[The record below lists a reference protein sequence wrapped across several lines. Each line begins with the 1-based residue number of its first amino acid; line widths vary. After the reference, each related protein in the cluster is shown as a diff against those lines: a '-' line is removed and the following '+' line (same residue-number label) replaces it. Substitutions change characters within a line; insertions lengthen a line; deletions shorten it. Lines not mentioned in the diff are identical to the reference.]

1 MPSKRPKKPR
11 RLTPQIKISIP
22 KGYRKDLA
30 EAMEF
35 DGATKPAVYALSA
48 LMQRVRNHLEQ
59 KAALQRPRARPI
71 AQSDTP
77 PKE

>member
-1 MPSKRPKKPR
+1 MPSKRPKKRR

-59 KAALQRPRARPI
+59 KAALQKPRVRSI
-71 AQSDTP
+71 SQSENP
-77 PKE
+77 PPQ